1 MPAPDALPEPP
12 WWTPRKAGGAR
23 RSLDRELIVE
33 TALRV
38 LRAEGIDAVSMRRV
52 ATELG
57 TGAAS
62 LYAHV
67 AHKEEL
73 LDLVFDVVAGEIPL
87 PEPDPARWRAQI
99 TRLWTDSHEALARN
113 GDIAR
118 VALGRVPIGPNSL
131 RVAETTMAILRGA
144 GIPDRAVA
152 WAVDVVGLYI
162 AAHAIEGAIHTDR
175 QRAGQSPAEYYGRI
189 GAFLAAVPPERL
201 PTISALAGEMGTGD
215 GRERFAFGLDLIID
229 GLAALVPDP
238 RSSPT

>member
-1 MPAPDALPEPP
+1 MPAADALPEPP
-12 WWTPRKAGGAR
+12 WWTPRKTTGPR
-23 RSLDRELIVE
+23 RSLSRELIVD
-33 TALRV
+33 TARRL

-52 ATELG
+52 AGELG

-73 LDLVFDVVAGEIPL
+73 LDLVFDAVAGEIPL
-87 PEPDPARWRAQI
+87 PAPDPARWREQV

-118 VALGRVPIGPNSL
+118 VALGRVPVGPNSL

-152 WAVDVVGLYI
+152 WAVDVIGLYI

-175 QRAGQSPAEYYGRI
+175 QRAGQPPAEYYERI
-189 GAFLAAVPPERL
+189 GAFLAAVPPDRL
-201 PTISALAGEMGTGD
+201 PTMAALAADMGSGD
-215 GRERFAFGLDLIID
+215 GRERFAFGLQLIID
-229 GLAALVPDP
+229 GLAALVPGG
-238 RSSPT
+238 RA